1 MTFAQFRGEIG
12 GRVALGYAALW
23 AACVAYLAMRGA
35 DWVFPFISMGLFG
48 LALSGLAWFLT
59 QGSEAPPVAVHQ
71 PQRQTMWLLGYIA
84 IYAFV
89 VIGWGLGAVKHAV
102 PPGPLQEWT
111 VLAYKLL
118 FHVVI
123 PAALIWRLGGSLRD
137 TFDSGV
143 RRRGVPLTLA
153 VFAAISFGLLA
164 VVSPSLR
171 QIAETGVNG
180 PQVIGWVGAS
190 WLWMSLEAGLC
201 EEYLFRAGL
210 QSRLT
215 AWFGSPLAA
224 ILIGC
229 VLFALVHW
237 PGLYLR
243 GGPDVDGWST
253 DPVQVAAF
261 TIATLSPLAI
271 MLGVLWA
278 RTRSLLL
285 VVLVHGAIDALP
297 NTAEMIRIFS

>member
-1 MTFAQFRGEIG
+1 MTFAQFRGEVG

-35 DWVFPFISMGLFG
+35 DWTFPLVSMGLFG
-48 LALSGLAWFLT
+48 LVLSGLAWFLT
-59 QGSEAPPVAVHQ
+59 RRSDAPPVAVHE
-71 PQRQTMWLLGYIA
+71 PRRQVLWLLAYIA
-84 IYAFV
+84 VYAFV

-111 VLAYKLL
+111 VLAYKLV
-118 FHVVI
+118 FHVAV
-123 PAALIWRLGGSLRD
+123 PAMLIWRLGGSLRD
-137 TFDSGV
+137 TFDSGIG
-143 RRRGVPLTLA
+143 RRGVMSTLA
-153 VFAAISFGLLA
+153 VFAVISFGLLA
-164 VVSPSLR
+164 LVSPSLR
-171 QIAETGVNG
+171 EISETGTAG
-180 PQVIGWVGAS
+180 LAALGWVGAS

-210 QSRLT
+210 QSRLA
-215 AWFGSPLAA
+215 AWLGSPLAA
-224 ILIGC
+224 ILICC
-229 VLFALVHW
+229 VIFALIHW

-243 GGPDVDGWST
+243 GGPGVDGWSA
-253 DPVQVAAF
+253 DPFEVAAF

-271 MLGVLWA
+271 MVGVLWA

-297 NTAEMIRIFS
+297 HTAEMIRIFT